1 MPKNSL
7 NLKIAFFFI
16 VFFLYSYYFLL
27 FLEKREIVLNFL
39 RIYAERILIS

>member
-16 VFFLYSYYFLL
+16 VFFFYSYYFLL